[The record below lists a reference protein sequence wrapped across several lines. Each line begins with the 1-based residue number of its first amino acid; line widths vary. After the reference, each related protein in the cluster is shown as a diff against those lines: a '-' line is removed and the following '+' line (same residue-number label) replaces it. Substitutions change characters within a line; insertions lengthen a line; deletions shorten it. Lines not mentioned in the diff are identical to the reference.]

1 MAGKK
6 ASISMLIGGDA
17 SGLRKATKNATRSL
31 QKFSQSTAT
40 ATKKVTAS
48 VAKMT
53 AGISVAAVGL
63 GAKAVD
69 LASDFDESMS
79 KTQAIFR
86 TGADSIIASS
96 KEAATAVG
104 LSRGE
109 FLEAASSFGV
119 FGTAAGLSGDDLA
132 TFSADL
138 VRTSADVASFNNLRP
153 EEALEKLR
161 AGLSGET
168 EPLKQ
173 LGILFNAAA
182 VDAKALEMGLGD
194 MNGEIT
200 EGSKIIARQALIM
213 EQLGAQGALG
223 DFAKTSGGLANQQ
236 RILTARLKD
245 VGITIGTALLPV
257 AMRLAEGVSALIA
270 LGERFAP
277 QMRVLRDRA
286 KELGEQWLP
295 KLKAAF
301 DKVREAVE
309 PIIRKIVEFIRTNPK
324 PFLIGLAAAIGVVLV
339 GAIGAAVV
347 ALGGIIFSVGG
358 LIALFGAAVTAISY
372 FWKESETFR
381 YVVTRVFEDVKA
393 VVTPIIEGIIGAV
406 EGVIQ
411 SFQGVIDFLKGGFTG
426 DFDLALSGV
435 KDMIWGLARTIL
447 SPLDAIKNAFT
458 TFFSLDAVKTGI
470 SKAIDGIVAFV
481 KAIPDRISKLAK
493 GAFDALLTE
502 FKSIM
507 TGIVN
512 FFIEKIN
519 WLIQQVNR
527 LPFVEFGEIPTLGV
541 PDITPFGPPT
551 SSNAGFR
558 AVAPSTNAVLPMPG
572 GLGTSKAAPVVNNYN
587 IQTYTDDPE
596 ALIAGMRRANRS
608 QGPLPVDIGFY

>member
-6 ASISMLIGGDA
+6 ASISMLIGGAA

-411 SFQGVIDFLKGGFTG
+411 SFQGVIDVLKGVFTG

-596 ALIAGMRRANRS
+596 ALIAVMRRANRS